1 GGVCD
6 PVAVEAEGD
15 AAGQAHGGD
24 RSMLDRGG
32 VEDDEVAAAFAG
44 SPGDGEEGAVAF
56 RGARGAG
63 GEDGF
68 GDRVAGGQG
77 EGGSV
82 AGLQVEP
89 DQGVQPGVVVAFSGE
104 AAEAVAQAGSA
115 VV

>member
-1 GGVCD
+1 MSSSSRLAAFSRLAIGWFLLSGGVCD

-44 SPGDGEEGAVAF
+44 SPGDGEEVAVAF

-63 GEDGF
+63 DEDGF

-77 EGGSV
+77 EG
-82 AGLQVEP
+82 
-89 DQGVQPGVVVAFSGE
+89 
-104 AAEAVAQAGSA
+104 
-115 VV
+115 